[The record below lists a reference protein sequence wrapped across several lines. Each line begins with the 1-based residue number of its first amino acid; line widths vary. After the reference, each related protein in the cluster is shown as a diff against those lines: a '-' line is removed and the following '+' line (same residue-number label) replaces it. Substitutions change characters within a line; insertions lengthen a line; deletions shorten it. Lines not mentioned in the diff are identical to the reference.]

1 MVSCPATTYHQTFK
15 GQWWVVVARGYLA
28 VRGYLVRDI
37 RGGPC
42 TRISRTPRIS
52 RTFTR
57 YPRDVRTRISRSPRI
72 SRTFLQRDIRGGPCT
87 RISRNI
93 WLQSSSIIL
102 KGNLDFVGCGLW
114 HLWVV
119 GCMWVLGCVVHFMLC
134 DFRKKHVATTSIIL
148 IQNQQ
153 NTLLNKIS
161 HSDISWYTR
170 LRPLFGILPIKSEVT
185 SSIGKLIQ
193 HQQKSYKNNKKR
205 YWTRSLV
212 AISTYIDCNK
222 RGYVPFSRFCQ
233 LNQKKHFQ
241 FENCCSDMTVS
252 ICVYIIVSNY
262 LIGEIN
268 CEIQR

>member
-1 MVSCPATTYHQTFK
+1 MQSTC
-15 GQWWVVVARGYLA
+15 
-28 VRGYLVRDI
+28 
-37 RGGPC
+37 
-42 TRISRTPRIS
+42 S
-52 RTFTR
+52 
-57 YPRDVRTRISRSPRI
+57 TRISRSPRI
-72 SRTFLQRDIRGGPCT
+72 SRTFTRYPRGTLHADISHPADISHFYEISAGCSHADISQPADISYEISAGGPCT

-102 KGNLDFVGCGLW
+102 KGDLDFVGFGLW

-119 GCMWVLGCVVHFMLC
+119 GCLWVLGCVVHFMLC

-212 AISTYIDCNK
+212 AISTYRPIDCNK
-222 RGYVPFSRFCQ
+222 RDYVPFSRFCQ

>member
-1 MVSCPATTYHQTFK
+1 MFA
-15 GQWWVVVARGYLA
+15 
-28 VRGYLVRDI
+28 
-37 RGGPC
+37 
-42 TRISRTPRIS
+42 
-52 RTFTR
+52 
-57 YPRDVRTRISRSPRI
+57 RSPRI

-119 GCMWVLGCVVHFMLC
+119 GCLWVLGCVVHFMLC

-193 HQQKSYKNNKKR
+193 HQLKCVQKHTHRHTCTDSQPQSILAKQCGYVQQS
-205 YWTRSLV
+205 WTREG
-212 AISTYIDCNK
+212 AAECYKISIQTYTRAYK
-222 RGYVPFSRFCQ
+222 
-233 LNQKKHFQ
+233 KKHT
-241 FENCCSDMTVS
+241 DMHRQTTSVHPNKALRVRSAKLNPRRRSRAETCVSHGYSTLVQCATVS
-252 ICVYIIVSNY
+252 PASNCHAAI
-262 LIGEIN
+262 L
-268 CEIQR
+268 

>member
-1 MVSCPATTYHQTFK
+1 MF
-15 GQWWVVVARGYLA
+15 ARGYLA
-28 VRGYLVRDI
+28 A
-37 RGGPC
+37 
-42 TRISRTPRIS
+42 
-52 RTFTR
+52 R

-72 SRTFLQRDIRGGPCT
+72 SRTFLLRDIRGGPCT

-119 GCMWVLGCVVHFMLC
+119 GCLWVLGCVVHFMLC

-212 AISTYIDCNK
+212 AISTTHTYYKQTHMQRQTTSVHPNK
-222 RGYVPFSRFCQ
+222 AVRVRSEKTNPQRHSRA
-233 LNQKKHFQ
+233 
-241 FENCCSDMTVS
+241 EPAYRTVLYHS
-252 ICVYIIVSNY
+252 GIIVKMFRQIH
-262 LIGEIN
+262 L
-268 CEIQR
+268 RTKTHT

>member
-1 MVSCPATTYHQTFK
+1 MCNTWISRSPRISRTRYPR
-15 GQWWVVVARGYLA
+15 GDLARGYLA
-28 VRGYLVRDI
+28 PRGYLALLRDI
-37 RGGPC
+37 RGM
-42 TRISRTPRIS
+42 
-52 RTFTR
+52 FA
-57 YPRDVRTRISRSPRI
+57 RSPRI

-170 LRPLFGILPIKSEVT
+170 LRPLFGILPIKSEVPLQLENWY
-185 SSIGKLIQ
+185 SI
-193 HQQKSYKNNKKR
+193 SKNHTKTTKNVTEQDRLWR
-205 YWTRSLV
+205 Y
-212 AISTYIDCNK
+212 
-222 RGYVPFSRFCQ
+222 Q
-233 LNQKKHFQ
+233 
-241 FENCCSDMTVS
+241 
-252 ICVYIIVSNY
+252 
-262 LIGEIN
+262 LIGL
-268 CEIQR
+268 